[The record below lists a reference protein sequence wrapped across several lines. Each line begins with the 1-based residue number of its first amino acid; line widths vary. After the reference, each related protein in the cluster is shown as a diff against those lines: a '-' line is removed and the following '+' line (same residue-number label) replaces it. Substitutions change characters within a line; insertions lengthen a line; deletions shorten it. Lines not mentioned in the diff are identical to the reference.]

1 VIWEESPIRGG
12 LCLDGLHSTLTALRD
27 LITLHLGH
35 ASSAPI
41 FVTMPKE
48 PRAARVAQAIFD
60 TPGHAKPLAGLCS
73 DAGVSIRTV
82 QRIFAREVGTD
93 PDSWRRQVR
102 LTRAVNLLVS
112 GCSVKEV
119 SFAVGY
125 NQSSAFVAA
134 FRRLFGSTPKAWV
147 VALGALPRRAAERK
161 LSVSASPNGS

>member
-1 VIWEESPIRGG
+1 
-12 LCLDGLHSTLTALRD
+12 
-27 LITLHLGH
+27 
-35 ASSAPI
+35 
-41 FVTMPKE
+41 MPKE

-112 GCSVKEV
+112 GGSVKEV
-119 SFAVGY
+119 SF
-125 NQSSAFVAA
+125 AA